1 MIRKKVL
8 AVDDSSIVR
17 KIIKNAVAALNY
29 DLLEASDGMD
39 ALDVLQKHYEDTRL
53 ILLDW
58 NMPGMNGFD
67 FLLAVKNNRFYR
79 NIPVMMITTEGE
91 KGNIIKAVQAGVSN
105 YLLKPFRT
113 EELMKKILDITGTAG
128 E

>member
-1 MIRKKVL
+1 VIRKKVL

>member
-1 MIRKKVL
+1 MTRKKIL

-17 KIIKNAVAALNY
+17 KIIKNAVEVLNY

-39 ALDVLQKHYEDTRL
+39 ALDVLEKSYEEIRL

-67 FLLAVKNNRFYR
+67 FLLAVKGNRFFKS
-79 NIPVMMITTEGE
+79 IPVMMITTEGE
-91 KGNIIKAVQAGVSN
+91 KGNIIKAVQAGVNN
-105 YLLKPFRT
+105 YLLKPFKT
-113 EELMKKILDITGTAG
+113 EELTKKIIEITGSNG
-128 E
+128 